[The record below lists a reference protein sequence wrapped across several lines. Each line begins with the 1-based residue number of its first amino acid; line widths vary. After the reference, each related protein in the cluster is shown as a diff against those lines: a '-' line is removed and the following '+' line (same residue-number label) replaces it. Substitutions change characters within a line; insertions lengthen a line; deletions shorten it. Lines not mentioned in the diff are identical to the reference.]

1 MRMCKECRFYQ
12 PPRWESNPVGDSAL
26 PSDRI
31 TSRTQISGKCTVSGR
46 VTKPSDPFCDSFR
59 ERG

>member
-46 VTKPSDPFCDSFR
+46 VTKPSDPF
-59 ERG
+59 